1 MKLGRA
7 CAAATLLGALTLPL
21 TATVAWA
28 DEQGGTRP
36 TSAPTQDQRESPS
49 REPVAE
55 PTATE
60 APADQPTA
68 VGEPQEAKPTA
79 KPEQRGQVSLRPVG
93 AAETG
98 GGPESD
104 ATPALLAGGLAVV
117 AVAGVGTVL
126 MLRRRRTGEQ

>member
-21 TATVAWA
+21 TATVALA
-28 DEQGGTRP
+28 DGQGTGP
-36 TSAPTQDQRESPS
+36 TSAPTQDQREAPS
-49 REPVAE
+49 REQAE

-60 APADQPTA
+60 APEEPSAA
-68 VGEPQEAKPTA
+68 KEPQEADPTA
-79 KPEQRGQVSLRPVG
+79 QPEQQGQVSERPVG

-117 AVAGVGTVL
+117 AVAGGGTVF

>member
-28 DEQGGTRP
+28 DGQGTGP
-36 TSAPTQDQRESPS
+36 TSSPTQDQREAPS
-49 REPVAE
+49 REQTE

-60 APADQPTA
+60 APAEPSAA
-68 VGEPQEAKPTA
+68 VGEPREAKPIA
-79 KPEQRGQVSLRPVG
+79 EPEQRGQVSERPVG

-117 AVAGVGTVL
+117 AVAGGGTVL